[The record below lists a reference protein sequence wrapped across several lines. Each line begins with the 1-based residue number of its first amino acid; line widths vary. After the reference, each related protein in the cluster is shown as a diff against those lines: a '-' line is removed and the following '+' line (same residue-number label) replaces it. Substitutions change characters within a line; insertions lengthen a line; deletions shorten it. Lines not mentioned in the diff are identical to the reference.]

1 MINIVRPTMR
11 LGQNPM
17 IGYEAMIGII
27 LKSTIA
33 NITSKIV
40 PNSSFLKNNYYSR
53 WAFHTFNYL

>member
-1 MINIVRPTMR
+1 MR

-53 WAFHTFNYL
+53 